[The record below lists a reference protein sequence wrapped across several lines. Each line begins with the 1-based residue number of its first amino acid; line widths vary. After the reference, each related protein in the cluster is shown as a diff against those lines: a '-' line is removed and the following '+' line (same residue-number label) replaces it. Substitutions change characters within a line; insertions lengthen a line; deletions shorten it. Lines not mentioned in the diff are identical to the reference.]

1 MHINESSARRIG
13 GTVNVN
19 LGRYRGTVGI
29 NLGRYGRFGD
39 DAAPYVGPGSPGYD
53 YNASAEASSG
63 DATAYDIGTFYTN
76 PAENTLITPG
86 TPSPSQSPGSGSG
99 YTYPAPAV
107 SAPPTGPNSSWLS
120 SLFGTTLATVPSII
134 TAVKGNNPVVGGK
147 PVQGAIYSNP
157 LGNMGIIVP
166 VVIGAVV
173 LVGAALV
180 MKKRTPAMAGY
191 GRRHKRRI
199 RR

>member
-53 YNASAEASSG
+53 YNKAAEVSSG
-63 DATAYDIGTFYTN
+63 GATGYDVGTFYTN
-76 PAENTLITPG
+76 PAENAPITPG
-86 TPSPSQSPGSGSG
+86 TPSPGSG
-99 YTYPAPAV
+99 YTYPAMQTQP
-107 SAPPTGPNSSWLS
+107 PPTGSNSSWLS

-134 TAVKGNNPVVGGK
+134 TAVKGNNPVVGGT
-147 PVQGAIYSNP
+147 PVRGAIYTNP

-173 LVGAALV
+173 LVGAALI
-180 MKKRTPAMAGY
+180 MKKKRPAMAGY